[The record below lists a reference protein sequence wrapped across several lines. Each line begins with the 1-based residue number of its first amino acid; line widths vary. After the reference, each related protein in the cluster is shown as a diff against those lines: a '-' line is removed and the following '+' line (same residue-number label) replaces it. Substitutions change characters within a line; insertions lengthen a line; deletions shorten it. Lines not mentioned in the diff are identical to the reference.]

1 MQLSVTGRHV
11 EVTDPLR
18 QYALGKVERLSRH
31 FEHVLDGHVT
41 LSVEKLVHRAECT
54 LNLSGKTLHADAE
67 GQDVYAAID
76 VLVDKLDRQLLKH
89 KEKLTER
96 RN

>member
-18 QYALGKVERLSRH
+18 QYAHGKVERLSRH
-31 FEHVLDGHVT
+31 FEHVLDGHVI
-41 LSVEKLVHRAECT
+41 LSVEKLTHRAECT

-76 VLVDKLDRQLLKH
+76 MLIDKLDRQLVKH

-96 RN
+96 RS

>member
-18 QYALGKVERLSRH
+18 QYARGKVERLSRH
-31 FEHVLDGHVT
+31 FEHVLDGHVI
-41 LSVEKLVHRAECT
+41 LSVEKLTHRAECT

-76 VLVDKLDRQLLKH
+76 VLVDKLDRQLVKH
-89 KEKLTER
+89 KEKITEH